1 MSRPLAAFS
10 LAVVLLGVACQ
21 PTPTTPPVR
30 PGATNANPGA
40 TGSNPGATAADPITP
55 AEANVITGRV
65 TTAAGTPLPEARMR
79 IVGYTGGATLGREL
93 ETVETGDDGVYR
105 SEVPTGLYEVLGQAP
120 ILFDR
125 QVYVFDLE
133 PADGDCAQQMSND
146 GIVKDFV
153 LRLTGLKGC
162 LPGVDPENY
171 AMYHGAAIQLFDRT
185 SGHGAAAVVVYS
197 LEPIG
202 SMADGSTG
210 QTLEL
215 TRTVGALQTSAGPIS
230 STWILHDIPL
240 ARYRVS
246 AALQEAD
253 GRETPLLVSS
263 HTATT
268 PASAV
273 EISFDARALFDEPT
287 VGYSVPQLYI
297 HDA

>member
-1 MSRPLAAFS
+1 M
-10 LAVVLLGVACQ
+10 ACQ
-21 PTPTTPPVR
+21 PTPTTTPVR

-40 TGSNPGATAADPITP
+40 TTSNPGATAAGPVTP
-55 AEANVITGRV
+55 GEPNVITGRV
-65 TTAAGTPLPEARMR
+65 TTAAGTPIAEARMR

-171 AMYHGAAIQLFDRT
+171 VLYHGAAIQLVDRT
-185 SGHGAAAVVVYS
+185 SGHGTAAVVLYT

-202 SMADGSTG
+202 SLADGSTG

-215 TRTVGALQTSAGPIS
+215 TRTVGALQTTAGPIS
-230 STWILHDIPL
+230 TTSILHDIPL
-240 ARYRVS
+240 ARYSVS
-246 AALQEAD
+246 AALWGAD
-253 GRETPLLVSS
+253 GTSVPLLVSS
-263 HTATT
+263 NTATT

-273 EISFDARALFDEPT
+273 EISFNARALFDEPI
-287 VGYSVPQLYI
+287 VGYAVPQLYI
-297 HDA
+297 HDE